1 MVTSIFER
9 RVRTCDGQRESC
21 SRFSICFVLMTAMGL
36 LEAITLAFSMATAGI
51 GQIYV
56 GDVGCRV
63 KPTNDLGPT
72 TVDDFTYKPHFLCL
86 FGTKGSSHE
95 SEFSDFTV
103 VPGDLGE
110 ALQGANVCCK
120 TDVYLEYAKRGVGC
134 AEADIACGSNVYGE
148 AEGDAVESADDGLA
162 ACGEGR
168 DG

>member
-1 MVTSIFER
+1 MVTSMVQYMF
-9 RVRTCDGQRESC
+9 CADDGDGAPRGDN
-21 SRFSICFVLMTAMGL
+21 LGL
-36 LEAITLAFSMATAGI
+36 FD
-51 GQIYV
+51 
-56 GDVGCRV
+56 GDG
-63 KPTNDLGPT
+63 NDLGPT